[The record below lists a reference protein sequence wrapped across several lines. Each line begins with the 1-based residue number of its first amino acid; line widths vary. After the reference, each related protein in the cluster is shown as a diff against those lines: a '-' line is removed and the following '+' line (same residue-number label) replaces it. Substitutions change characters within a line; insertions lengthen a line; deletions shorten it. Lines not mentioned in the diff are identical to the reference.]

1 MELSGRVDLLENQV
15 SFISQDLLTK
25 IDQNTLSQL
34 SIIWNQQ
41 FDLVDSVVTDLKQQV
56 QSLQSLYT
64 NLLKTV
70 RDNYTLFT
78 GYTGT
83 A

>member
-34 SIIWNQQ
+34 SILWNQQ
-41 FDLVDSVVTDLKQQV
+41 FDLVDNVVTDLKQQV

>member
-70 RDNYTLFT
+70 RDNYALFT